1 MGIQWAERRVDIL
14 SLHKS
19 YYFWI
24 FTCSLGCLGRLVIHV
39 NKFMSITSTTSL
51 RRPSPSPIQL
61 THPLH
66 GRPPLESLFHSS
78 RNELLSSEFRRHN
91 ADCSSLG
98 SQRSCLCVLRTW
110 RRQVTV
116 SSGECHRGRVEVS
129 VWFWDLIIACL
140 LFNTSR
146 GSAGFFEP
154 WCPSGTGAI
163 CSSV

>member
-1 MGIQWAERRVDIL
+1 MGLKKKKPNEWAFNGPSEGLVIL
-14 SLHKS
+14 SLHRS

-61 THPLH
+61 KHPLH

-116 SSGECHRGRVEVS
+116 SSGECHRG
-129 VWFWDLIIACL
+129 
-140 LFNTSR
+140 
-146 GSAGFFEP
+146 
-154 WCPSGTGAI
+154 
-163 CSSV
+163 